1 MACGTFLSV
10 DEIPRD
16 NSLDYPCGRWRN
28 ITSLHNYRVDF
39 LSVELC
45 KRVVSKRPTS
55 WVSSNR
61 VPRVSR
67 ISRMNID
74 SSRARA
80 SSDESFGSKRPS
92 KKVSTLEERQFD
104 RFFFL
109 FGWMDDEVFKQLSL
123 CCALLGRLEC
133 EHISME
139 VWLYLV
145 NSCLETRWR
154 WYYNVNQSAQ
164 IPAYPSTSSLSASR
178 SVGSVTD
185 LMHDDGLALCSFA

>member
-1 MACGTFLSV
+1 MIDVACGTFLSV
-10 DEIPRD
+10 DEIPQD

-104 RFFFL
+104 RFFL
-109 FGWMDDEVFKQLSL
+109 LGWMHDEVFKLRSL
-123 CCALLGRLEC
+123 CCTLLARLGC
-133 EHISME
+133 EHSLME
-139 VWLYLV
+139 V
-145 NSCLETRWR
+145 
-154 WYYNVNQSAQ
+154 
-164 IPAYPSTSSLSASR
+164 
-178 SVGSVTD
+178 
-185 LMHDDGLALCSFA
+185 

>member
-39 LSVELC
+39 LFVELC

-67 ISRMNID
+67 ISRVNID

-109 FGWMDDEVFKQLSL
+109 LGNDEVFKQLSL
-123 CCALLGRLEC
+123 YCALLGRLEC
-133 EHISME
+133 EHSLME
-139 VWLYLV
+139 VWLCLV
-145 NSCLETRWR
+145 NLCLETRWR
-154 WYYNVNQSAQ
+154 WYYHVNQSA
-164 IPAYPSTSSLSASR
+164 
-178 SVGSVTD
+178 
-185 LMHDDGLALCSFA
+185 